1 MPSKIMDT
9 SSEMIVGII
18 QLVLKVNPT
27 LLLAFRNPP
36 EKIFSCDAL
45 PGTVHRALFV
55 LIVS

>member
-1 MPSKIMDT
+1 MPSKMMDT
-9 SSEMIVGII
+9 SSEMNVDI

-45 PGTVHRALFV
+45 PGDL
-55 LIVS
+55 